1 MMKVFVSNAIMGITL
16 MWFAVT
22 PSASQT
28 TGNVVGEELKA
39 LVNGRTW
46 AISYSDPNDPA
57 YTYVWDF
64 RKSGSVCARLA
75 GSPRHDKCA
84 DEGKWS
90 IRDEKLCWELSWMG
104 DALKLKTACSFV
116 KRTGN
121 DGFELRNEKTP
132 ELTFLMF
139 KVL

>member
-1 MMKVFVSNAIMGITL
+1 MKGFVSNAITGITL
-16 MWFAVT
+16 TSFAVI
-22 PSASQT
+22 SAFPQAP
-28 TGNVVGEELKA
+28 GNIVGEELKT

-46 AISYSDPNDPA
+46 AISYSDPTNPA

-64 RKSGSVCARLA
+64 RKNGSVCARLA
-75 GSPRHDKCA
+75 GNTRSDKCA

-90 IRDEKLCWELSWMG
+90 IRDEMLCWELTWMG
-104 DALKLKTACSFV
+104 EALKLKTACSFV
-116 KRTGN
+116 KKTGN
-121 DGFELRNEKTP
+121 DRFELRNEKTP